1 MNINNKKNWSER
13 NNYCLKQS
21 YHINIFCSFFSI
33 GVDILLLPSILT
45 HFSNIGSIYM
55 QAFQKSIYF
64 CISSILTYRSIQEH
78 KHTEMKHCFTTQEL
92 SNWWP
97 QHRSTVSMAW
107 VRCSSWPLQLELPSF
122 TAMTDKLPQHDRP
135 PISQLSR
142 PVSELV
148 PSIPVWQRERTR
160 QNERATHKFHK
171 LYFWGCSIS
180 QTKNIIKNRLRKSNK
195 LQFWLQWNR
204 IGDREQT
211 ARDLSNKILCNRI
224 QREGRG

>member
-1 MNINNKKNWSER
+1 MNINDKKNWSER
-13 NNYCLKQS
+13 NYRTTVWNRAAKFIFFHRGRHFTFAFNLNTCLKHRK
-21 YHINIFCSFFSI
+21 HIHASISKIYLFFHFQYNNI
-33 GVDILLLPSILT
+33 
-45 HFSNIGSIYM
+45 
-55 QAFQKSIYF
+55 QK
-64 CISSILTYRSIQEH
+64 H

-92 SNWWP
+92 SNRWP

-122 TAMTDKLPQHDRP
+122 TAVTDKLPQHDRP

-195 LQFWLQWNR
+195 PQSWLQWNR
-204 IGDREQT
+204 IGDRKQT

-224 QREGRG
+224 QREGGG

>member
-21 YHINIFCSFFSI
+21 YHINIFCSFISI

-92 SNWWP
+92 SN
-97 QHRSTVSMAW
+97 
-107 VRCSSWPLQLELPSF
+107 
-122 TAMTDKLPQHDRP
+122 
-135 PISQLSR
+135 
-142 PVSELV
+142 
-148 PSIPVWQRERTR
+148 
-160 QNERATHKFHK
+160 
-171 LYFWGCSIS
+171 
-180 QTKNIIKNRLRKSNK
+180 
-195 LQFWLQWNR
+195 
-204 IGDREQT
+204 
-211 ARDLSNKILCNRI
+211 
-224 QREGRG
+224 